1 MDRSAH
7 VLVVDDDSA
16 IRVTLGAL
24 LRQAGYEVT
33 EVSSGAA
40 ALDAT
45 QRSAVDS
52 VITDLRMPGMDG
64 MQLLS
69 QLVARSP
76 DLPVIVLTAHG
87 SIPLAVEAIRAG
99 AADFLSK
106 PFERDELLR
115 TVERSLLK
123 ARSEPPAGPE
133 FAAPVMKEVAEL
145 IRRAARGH
153 STVLIRGESGV
164 GKDRVAREIHELSPR
179 RDAPFVKIHCS
190 ALPDSLLESEL
201 FGYEKGAFTGASV
214 SKPGRIELAEGGT
227 LFLDE
232 IGDVTAAFQVKL
244 LRVLQD
250 REVDRLGSNRPR
262 RVDVRIVAATH
273 RDLESMVSEGAFR
286 EDLLYRL
293 NVIPLVI
300 PPLRERRDEIRA
312 LSTHFCREL
321 ARANGLPRETIDEEA
336 VQVLLGLP
344 WPGNV
349 RQLQNFVERLV
360 VLSDGPVVTLG
371 DVERE
376 LDRQGVRPVER
387 VSGSL
392 VDARLRA
399 ERDSLVEAL
408 QRAGNN
414 RSLAARILGVSRRTL
429 YNKLKEHAIE

>member
-1 MDRSAH
+1 
-7 VLVVDDDSA
+7 
-16 IRVTLGAL
+16 
-24 LRQAGYEVT
+24 
-33 EVSSGAA
+33 
-40 ALDAT
+40 
-45 QRSAVDS
+45 
-52 VITDLRMPGMDG
+52 
-64 MQLLS
+64 
-69 QLVARSP
+69 
-76 DLPVIVLTAHG
+76 
-87 SIPLAVEAIRAG
+87 
-99 AADFLSK
+99 
-106 PFERDELLR
+106 
-115 TVERSLLK
+115 
-123 ARSEPPAGPE
+123 
-133 FAAPVMKEVAEL
+133 
-145 IRRAARGH
+145 
-153 STVLIRGESGV
+153 
-164 GKDRVAREIHELSPR
+164 
-179 RDAPFVKIHCS
+179 VKIHCA
-190 ALPDSLLESEL
+190 ALPDTLLESEL
-201 FGYEKGAFTGASV
+201 FGYEKGAFSGASA

-273 RDLESMVSEGAFR
+273 RDLESMVKEGTFR

-312 LSTHFCREL
+312 LAIHFCREL

-336 VQVLLGLP
+336 VQMLLGLP

-360 VLSDGPVVTLG
+360 VLSDGPVVTRG

-376 LDRQGVRPVER
+376 LDRQGVRPVES

-392 VDARLRA
+392 VEARLRA

-408 QRAGNN
+408 ERADNN
-414 RSLAARILGVSRRTL
+414 RTLAARILGVSRRTL
-429 YNKLKEHAIE
+429 YNKLKEHVLE